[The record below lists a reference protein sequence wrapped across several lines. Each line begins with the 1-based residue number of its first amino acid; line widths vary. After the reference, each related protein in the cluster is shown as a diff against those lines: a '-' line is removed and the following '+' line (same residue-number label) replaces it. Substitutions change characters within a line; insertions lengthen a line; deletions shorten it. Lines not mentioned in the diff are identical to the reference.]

1 MKRWR
6 RRVVCEEVERR
17 KARSEEKESEKEVY
31 V

>member
-17 KARSEEKESEKEVY
+17 KVRSEKESEKEVY